1 MAERPLR
8 IGLNLVF
15 LVEGAGGAGRY
26 ALELLPAL
34 RAVAPESE
42 LTAFVNKDAPS
53 TLFEQSWSDG
63 IDWVR
68 LPVGIASKA
77 HLAAQMTVVP
87 VSAAR
92 RRLDVLHSLANIG
105 PLVTPGV
112 ARVVTLLDVIWL
124 HQGADWEAGA
134 AARGFAAL
142 SRLCARNANRVLTIS
157 DSAKEDIA
165 SSLGLDRAK
174 IDVAPLGVRP
184 QQPRTALPS
193 EPVVLCVAQKRPYKN
208 LGSLIRAIA
217 ELDGPARL
225 VLVGASPPYE
235 EELKALASELGVA
248 GRVDFRGWVS
258 EEELESLYREAR
270 CFVLPSLIEGFGLP
284 VLEAMA
290 RGVPV
295 ACSNRPALPEVAE
308 GAALLFDPEDQSAV
322 TDAVGR
328 LLRDDELAR
337 DFAERGVKRAAEL
350 TWEATAQ
357 ATVESY
363 RKAVSGP
370 V

>member
-34 RAVAPESE
+34 RTVAPESGV
-42 LTAFVNKDAPS
+42 TAFVNKDAPAA
-53 TLFEQSWSDG
+53 LFDQPWSDEV
-63 IDWVR
+63 DWVR
-68 LPVGIASKA
+68 LPVGIAGKA

-134 AARGFAAL
+134 AARGFARL
-142 SRLCARNANRVLTIS
+142 SRVCARNADRVLTIS
-157 DSAKEDIA
+157 ESAKEDIA

-174 IDVAPLGVRP
+174 IDVAPLGVRA
-184 QQPRTALPS
+184 QQARTELPHD
-193 EPVVLCVAQKRPYKN
+193 PVVLCVAQKRPYKN

-217 ELDGPARL
+217 ELDPPARL
-225 VLVGASPPYE
+225 VLAGAPTAHE
-235 EELKALASELGVA
+235 QELKTLATELGVSD
-248 GRVDFRGWVS
+248 RVSFRGWVS
-258 EEELESLYREAR
+258 EDELETLYREAR

-295 ACSNRPALPEVAE
+295 ACSNRPALPEVA
-308 GAALLFDPEDQSAV
+308 GDAALLFDPEDQSAI
-322 TDAVGR
+322 TEAVGR

-337 DFAERGVKRAAEL
+337 GLAERGVERAAEL
-350 TWEATAQ
+350 TWEVTANATLD
-357 ATVESY
+357 SY
-363 RKAVSGP
+363 RRAARRP